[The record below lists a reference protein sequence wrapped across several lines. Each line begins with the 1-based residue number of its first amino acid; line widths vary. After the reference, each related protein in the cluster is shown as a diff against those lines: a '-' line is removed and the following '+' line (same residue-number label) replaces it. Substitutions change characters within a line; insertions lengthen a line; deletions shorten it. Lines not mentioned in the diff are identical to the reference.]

1 MNKVTKFLAI
11 FIFSVMF
18 LASCSKTEKDAV
30 SSEHFKSEITLDS
43 TTVEGKHYIAI
54 AAPLTG
60 PYQALGKTIVEGA
73 QLALEEFNDLAKDQ
87 SEKVGFVILDDGGI
101 VIEALERAKIAIA
114 QNVLGVIGHL
124 NSQVSIEASKKYF
137 SAKIPQISPASTHP
151 KFTERPDYRGYVYRT
166 IGTDRQLGEAA
177 ANMVLNNSNYKR
189 VAVLYNDKPYGVS
202 VSSEFVRRLAPDKS
216 REVVFYEAIPVRTED
231 HSFTARKVA
240 KAQPDLIFFVG
251 EYNDAGYLLKDLR
264 EQLDNGFQFL
274 AAEGVHNQSFI
285 EIAGNAAE
293 GSLILGAPLPS
304 QEIILNYQKR
314 FKKDLAGYASTSY
327 KATKIMLQAMKAAKF
342 ENGEMVAKQLLQEKV
357 FDLNGD
363 LVDPSFTLYKVS
375 GKTFISVN

>member
-1 MNKVTKFLAI
+1 M
-11 FIFSVMF
+11 
-18 LASCSKTEKDAV
+18 
-30 SSEHFKSEITLDS
+30 
-43 TTVEGKHYIAI
+43 
-54 AAPLTG
+54 
-60 PYQALGKTIVEGA
+60 
-73 QLALEEFNDLAKDQ
+73 
-87 SEKVGFVILDDGGI
+87 
-101 VIEALERAKIAIA
+101 
-114 QNVLGVIGHL
+114 
-124 NSQVSIEASKKYF
+124 
-137 SAKIPQISPASTHP
+137 
-151 KFTERPDYRGYVYRT
+151 
-166 IGTDRQLGEAA
+166 
-177 ANMVLNNSNYKR
+177 
-189 VAVLYNDKPYGVS
+189 
-202 VSSEFVRRLAPDKS
+202 
-216 REVVFYEAIPVRTED
+216 
-231 HSFTARKVA
+231 
-240 KAQPDLIFFVG
+240 IFFVG